1 MLNNIRN
8 DYFFYFLDYFLH
20 FVWTRIVA
28 VMTILSILM
37 VGCLFH
43 TMQATNDSRKEFHLD
58 DRLPTF
64 LKDIIIVGNE
74 PLIPTKDISQK
85 EIIDILC
92 FVNLLTAHEVLFLNN
107 ESKIPSAI
115 IEKLLNTTADLRSNI
130 TTIEG
135 YGKLSVIEPIIIAA
149 GIVGNVLTILY
160 IPLQTNLRKPFYYC
174 IINLAVGDAIALL
187 VNPYCHNL
195 LLYFLN
201 LRPCTF
207 SIYQFILETIIRFS
221 KLFSEMGALI
231 LGFVRFL
238 LFVYPIKSR
247 MYLKEYQVFLS
258 FFFSFIISAAYGYL
272 SSHFISDTKGFRYI
286 ITSSAVDGLSLI
298 LLLTILLV
306 LFYHRY
312 KAAHTS
318 LSAQNTKL
326 PMTVVTIIILALNTF
341 NVATSCLYTFRY
353 FVPPNELTMF
363 ILVESY
369 IAIVSA
375 IVHSVNPLIY
385 FIRFNAVRRI
395 CLSCS
400 SS

>member
-1 MLNNIRN
+1 
-8 DYFFYFLDYFLH
+8 
-20 FVWTRIVA
+20 
-28 VMTILSILM
+28 M

-43 TMQATNDSRKEFHLD
+43 TMQATNDSRQDFILED
-58 DRLPTF
+58 GMPTF
-64 LKDIIIVGNE
+64 LKNMLIGGNE

-92 FVNLLTAHEVLFLNN
+92 FVNITTADEFLFFKN
-107 ESKIPSAI
+107 ESKFPSAI
-115 IEKLLNTTADLRSNI
+115 IEKVLHTITNLRSNI

-149 GIVGNVLTILY
+149 GIVGNVITILY
-160 IPLQTNLRKPFYYC
+160 IPLQKNLRKPFYYC

-195 LLYFLN
+195 LLLFFN
-201 LRPCTF
+201 LGPCTF

-272 SSHFISDTKGFRYI
+272 
-286 ITSSAVDGLSLI
+286 
-298 LLLTILLV
+298 
-306 LFYHRY
+306 
-312 KAAHTS
+312 
-318 LSAQNTKL
+318 
-326 PMTVVTIIILALNTF
+326 
-341 NVATSCLYTFRY
+341 
-353 FVPPNELTMF
+353 
-363 ILVESY
+363 
-369 IAIVSA
+369 
-375 IVHSVNPLIY
+375 
-385 FIRFNAVRRI
+385 
-395 CLSCS
+395 
-400 SS
+400 

>member
-1 MLNNIRN
+1 MK
-8 DYFFYFLDYFLH
+8 
-20 FVWTRIVA
+20 
-28 VMTILSILM
+28 ILGILM

-43 TMQATNDSRKEFHLD
+43 TMQATNDSRQDFHLD
-58 DRLPTF
+58 DGLPTF
-64 LKDIIIVGNE
+64 LKDIIIGGNE

-92 FVNLLTAHEVLFLNN
+92 FVNLPTAHEVLFLKN
-107 ESKIPSAI
+107 ESKILTAVF
-115 IEKLLNTTADLRSNI
+115 EKLLNTTANLSLNI

-135 YGKLSVIEPIIIAA
+135 YGKLSVVEPIIIAA

-160 IPLQTNLRKPFYYC
+160 IPLQKNLRKPFYYC

-201 LRPCTF
+201 LGQCTF

-258 FFFSFIISAAYGYL
+258 FFFSFIISLAYGYL
-272 SSHFISDTKGFRYI
+272 SSHFISNTKGFRYI
-286 ITSSAVDGLSLI
+286 IISSTVDGLSLI

-341 NVATSCLYTFRY
+341 NVATSFFNTFRY
-353 FVPPNELTMF
+353 FVPSNELSMF
-363 ILVESY
+363 ILAESY

-400 SS
+400 SSEKPP